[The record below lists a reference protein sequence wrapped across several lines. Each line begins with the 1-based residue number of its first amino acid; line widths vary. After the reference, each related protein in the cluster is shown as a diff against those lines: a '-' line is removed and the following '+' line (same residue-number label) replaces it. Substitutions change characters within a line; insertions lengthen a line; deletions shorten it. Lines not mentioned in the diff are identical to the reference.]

1 MLCFAG
7 ENVSR
12 KMDEEGL
19 PRDGCK
25 TRSARGG
32 SCSDR
37 PRSGTASSG
46 VVIRNLNS
54 QNLRSVSRKLRFHTV
69 NFSDFEGHLA
79 RKLRF
84 HIFNFHF
91 MKEVSHESFD
101 FTSSTSFFK
110 ASLARKLCFHIF
122 NFQPGEIL
130 SKRSLHEDLADAM
143 C

>member
-54 QNLRSVSRKLRFHTV
+54 QNLRSVSHESFVFTPSTSQILR
-69 NFSDFEGHLA
+69 D
-79 RKLRF
+79 
-84 HIFNFHF
+84 I
-91 MKEVSHESFD
+91 SHESFV
-101 FTSSTSFFK
+101 FTSSTF
-110 ASLARKLCFHIF
+110 
-122 NFQPGEIL
+122 IL
-130 SKRSLHEDLADAM
+130 
-143 C
+143 